1 MAWVYVGKTDI
12 YYLEEG
18 QGQPFVFIHGAI
30 SCSQTW
36 FQQFEAFRNRF
47 RAIAYDS
54 VNHGYSSNSPRDEEE
69 PDRVN
74 ELEGFLAALGI
85 ERPILA
91 GNSMGAMTLLRWG
104 LRHPDGAAA
113 LIPSGAGI
121 GEGTGTPPPPR
132 AERQPISD
140 DVLFLSAGTALTDR
154 FRAEQP
160 LLHQRYIRVRSTGT
174 RLEAER
180 HPRRPASATAADRA
194 IIHERIGSVRSP
206 MCIIV
211 GSLDGTVPAAARLH
225 KAVPH
230 SEYHVIER
238 APHNVYYE
246 AAAQY
251 NTIVADFLGRVL

>member
-1 MAWVYVGKTDI
+1 MSWVYVGKTDI

-18 QGQPFVFIHGAI
+18 QGHPFVFIHGGI

-36 FQQFEAFRNRF
+36 FQQFEAFRDRF
-47 RAIAYDS
+47 RVIAYDS

-69 PDRVN
+69 PDRVD

-91 GNSMGAMTLLRWG
+91 GNSMGASTLLRWA
-104 LRHPDGAAA
+104 LQHPDGAAA
-113 LIPSGAGI
+113 LIPSGAGVADP
-121 GEGTGTPPPPR
+121 TAPPR
-132 AERQPISD
+132 RAEPQPITD
-140 DVLFLSAGTALTDR
+140 DVLFLSAGNALTDR
-154 FRAEQP
+154 FREEQP

-174 RLEAER
+174 RLEAQR

-194 IIHERIGSVRSP
+194 IMHERIGSVRSP
-206 MCIIV
+206 MCIIM
-211 GSLDGTVPAAARLH
+211 GSLDDNVAAAERLH

-230 SEYHVIER
+230 SEYHVIEG

-251 NTIVADFLGRVL
+251 NAIVADFLKRVL

>member
-1 MAWVYVGKTDI
+1 MSWVYVGKTDI

-47 RAIAYDS
+47 RVIAYDS

-69 PDRVN
+69 PDRVD
-74 ELEGFLAALGI
+74 ELEGFLAALEI

-91 GNSMGAMTLLRWG
+91 GNSMGAMTLLRWAT
-104 LRHPDGAAA
+104 RHPDGAAA
-113 LIPSGAGI
+113 LIPSGAGV
-121 GEGTGTPPPPR
+121 GDGTPPPPR

-140 DVLFLSAGTALTDR
+140 EVLFLSAGDALTER
-154 FRAEQP
+154 FRTEQS

-180 HPRRPASATAADRA
+180 HPRRPASAQAPDRA
-194 IIHERIGSVRSP
+194 VMHERIKSVRSP

-211 GSLDGTVPAAARLH
+211 GSLDGAVPAAERLH
-225 KAVPH
+225 KAVSH
-230 SEYHVIER
+230 SEYHVIEG

-246 AAAQY
+246 AAAPY
-251 NTIVADFLGRVL
+251 NAIVADFIGRVL

>member
-1 MAWVYVGKTDI
+1 MEWDRRKIMAWVYVGKTDI

-18 QGQPFVFIHGAI
+18 QGHPFVFIHGAI

-36 FQQFEAFRNRF
+36 FQQFEAFRDRF
-47 RAIAYDS
+47 RVIAYDS

-69 PDRVN
+69 PDRAD
-74 ELEGFLAALGI
+74 ELEGFLEALGI

-91 GNSMGAMTLLRWG
+91 GNSMGAATLLRWA

-113 LIPSGAGI
+113 LIPSGAGV
-121 GEGTGTPPPPR
+121 GDGTTPPRR
-132 AERQPISD
+132 AEPQPISD
-140 DVLFLSAGTALTDR
+140 DVLFLSAGYALTDR
-154 FRAEQP
+154 FRTEQP

-174 RLEAER
+174 RLEAQR

-194 IIHERIGSVRSP
+194 VMHERIGSVRSP
-206 MCIIV
+206 MLIIM
-211 GSLDGTVPAAARLH
+211 GSLDGSVPAAERLH

-230 SEYHVIER
+230 SEYAVIEG

-246 AAAQY
+246 AAAQ
-251 NTIVADFLGRVL
+251 